1 MQKFIIYFYIIL
13 RSIFS
18 PLLAQQTNL
27 LENQSHINFYA
38 VVIGIS
44 QYENK
49 AIQSLTYANKDA
61 SLFAEFLQ
69 S

>member
-27 LENQSHINFYA
+27 LENQSHINFYV